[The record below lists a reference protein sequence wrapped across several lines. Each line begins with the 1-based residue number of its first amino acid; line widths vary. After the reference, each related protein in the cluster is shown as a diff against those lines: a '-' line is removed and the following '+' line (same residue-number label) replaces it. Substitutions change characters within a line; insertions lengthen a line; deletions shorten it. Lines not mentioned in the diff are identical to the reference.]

1 MVCPTPTDVRQI
13 LHLSDVHFG
22 PPHRRQVSDGVH
34 QLVRRQRPDLVVISG
49 DLTQRARPEQFLEAR
64 AFVDRFEVPT
74 LTVPGNHDVPMYRVW
89 ERVFAPFGAY
99 RKHFATELEP
109 TFEDDELTVVGVN
122 TAFNWTIKDG
132 HLMGG
137 RLRRLEA
144 VLDEPPPDAMAGAG
158 TPVRTKIVVAHHP
171 MVPPPRFDTQR
182 VLMGA
187 HAVVDLLADSGVE
200 LVLSGHLHQAWI
212 GSTEA
217 YYPSA
222 RRPVLL
228 AHSGTS
234 TSSRGRGCERRRNTC
249 NWLRLSDQEIE
260 ISHLAWD
267 GGDRFNVES
276 RHCFPRR
283 GRDTYALET
292 L

>member
-1 MVCPTPTDVRQI
+1 MRQI

-22 PPHRRQVSDGVH
+22 PPHRREVSDGVH

-49 DLTQRARPEQFLEAR
+49 DLTQRAKPRQFVEAR
-64 AFVDRFEVPT
+64 AFVDRFAVPT

-109 TFEDDELTVVGVN
+109 TFEDDELSVIGVN
-122 TAFNWTIKDG
+122 TAFNWTVKS
-132 HLMGG
+132 G
-137 RLRRLEA
+137 RVTGAGLRRLA
-144 VLDEPPPDAMAGAG
+144 SLLAGASPAATTDASD
-158 TPVRTKIVVAHHP
+158 TPGRTKIVVAHHP

-182 VLMGA
+182 VLGGA
-187 HAVVDLLADSGVE
+187 YAVVDLLADSGVE

-212 GSTEA
+212 GSSEA
-217 YYPSA
+217 YYPSG

-234 TSSRGRGCERRRNTC
+234 TSSRGRGCERGHSTC
-249 NWLRLSDQEIE
+249 NWIRLSDESIE
-260 ISHLAWD
+260 ISHLGWD
-267 GGDRFNVES
+267 PGAGRFNALS
-276 RHCFPRR
+276 RHRFPRR
-283 GRDTYALET
+283 GLKTYALET